1 MLCNFSYNNII
12 SFLAFCLV
20 CVVLAGCADKT
31 EGNTEITRWPDGKRA
46 AVSITYDD
54 GTINQFRVAM
64 PIMDRLGFPGTFYIV
79 TGEIPGSHHQGR
91 FIGRPVADIIRETG
105 EIPTDADNFYERASA
120 VGYLGLRGTKE
131 YHSRAGGL
139 YDGHREAEAYSV
151 IDEAYR
157 RVRNGEFR
165 PAGPDS
171 GPGGE
176 TTWED
181 IREYAARGHEFGSH
195 TITHPY
201 LAALDEV
208 NMLYELEKSREDII
222 RELGQAHTFSAEC
235 PYGTE
240 NERVME
246 YAYPIYPALRN
257 RMPEPWL
264 EEINRW
270 GTITPGV
277 SDKEYVQW
285 QRGPLS
291 ATPLPLMKSWIDTLL
306 VNEHAWLVL
315 VFHGVD
321 GIGWEALP
329 GTVLEEYFRYIK
341 DSEDQIWVA
350 TFGDVTKY
358 IRQRMQ
364 AEIQVTPSRDEIR
377 VELRHPL
384 DPAFYN
390 TPLTLRTRVSARWK
404 TVKVVQGRN
413 EQVLSPELHD
423 DGYYAQYPALP
434 NSEVIVLSGL

>member
-1 MLCNFSYNNII
+1 MLFDFACKKAI
-12 SFLAFCLV
+12 SLLAFLSGWV
-20 CVVLAGCADKT
+20 AFAGCADKT
-31 EGNTEITRWPDGKRA
+31 AGLTEIAKWPDGKRA

-64 PIMDRLGFPGTFYIV
+64 PIMDRLGFPGTFFIV
-79 TGEIPGSHHQGR
+79 TGEIPGSQYKGQ
-91 FIGRPVADIIRETG
+91 FIGRPVGEIIRETASV
-105 EIPTDADNFYERASA
+105 PTDAGNFYERASA
-120 VGYLGLRGTKE
+120 VGYLGLRGTRE
-131 YHSRAGGL
+131 YHTRAGGL
-139 YDGHREAEAYSV
+139 YDGHKAEEAYAV

-157 RVRNGEFR
+157 RVRNGEFG
-165 PAGPDS
+165 PAAPDG

-181 IREYAARGHEFGSH
+181 IRLYAGRGHEFGSH

-208 NMLYELEKSREDII
+208 NLLYELEKSREDIL
-222 RELGQAHTFSAEC
+222 RELGPAHTFSAEC

-270 GTITPGV
+270 GTITPGM
-277 SDKEYVQW
+277 SEKEYVQW

-291 ATPLPLMKSWIDTLL
+291 ATPLPLMKSWIDTLA
-306 VNEHAWLVL
+306 VNDHSWLVL

-329 GTVLEEYFRYIK
+329 GAVLEEYFQYIK
-341 DSEDQIWVA
+341 DREEHIWVA

-364 AEIQVTPSRDEIR
+364 AEIQVTPSRKEIR
-377 VELRHPL
+377 VEVRHPL

-390 TPLTLRTRVSARWK
+390 TPLTLRTRVPARWK